1 MNRITSILSAILITF
16 LFCNCKGE
24 KDQKSLKAQKANT
37 VTVIIDSQ
45 QSTPTS
51 VVTPFYFTYPPTNR
65 AVSYSKSDTL
75 TIPLEKPEIIT
86 LENQNI
92 LTDSLIVY
100 PGDTIKLA
108 VHEDRFETELI
119 SNVVNPIQISTFDS
133 IVDSYELKE
142 VIDSLYGIYITNNYS
157 NLMPLYNDYSR
168 IELHQVLPN
177 FEMFKK
183 DTTSLHFFVENY
195 MSLFEKF
202 KEGIR
207 NNFSDKERLLLNE
220 IFRNKLHTA
229 LSTLSRHSGSPKIQT
244 LLISDLFI
252 SDSTLLYPNAWRY
265 LNTAMA
271 EVYFKD
277 DVEYSRSMAHFN
289 LTKRYDSIPVYF
301 SDKLSKYARIMSL
314 EEMISQGNS
323 LKEVTAYFNK
333 FNNEYGETDFK
344 DYFESTNLLN
354 LKAMYGT
361 ADGVNLINNTNQVT
375 SLDTI
380 LGYLKDKVV
389 YVDYWAS
396 WCAPCRKAMPASR
409 ELHKQYMGE
418 DVVFIYLSIDKN
430 KDEWQNAS
438 TIEHLDAHDHSYL
451 VLNHDQSKFTEQLK
465 IKTIPRYLLYNKKG
479 ELVHQNAPGPDSK
492 EIRKMIDNYLTKDE
506 IL

>member
-1 MNRITSILSAILITF
+1 
-16 LFCNCKGE
+16 
-24 KDQKSLKAQKANT
+24 
-37 VTVIIDSQ
+37 
-45 QSTPTS
+45 
-51 VVTPFYFTYPPTNR
+51 
-65 AVSYSKSDTL
+65 
-75 TIPLEKPEIIT
+75 
-86 LENQNI
+86 
-92 LTDSLIVY
+92 
-100 PGDTIKLA
+100 
-108 VHEDRFETELI
+108 
-119 SNVVNPIQISTFDS
+119 
-133 IVDSYELKE
+133 
-142 VIDSLYGIYITNNYS
+142 
-157 NLMPLYNDYSR
+157 
-168 IELHQVLPN
+168 
-177 FEMFKK
+177 
-183 DTTSLHFFVENY
+183 
-195 MSLFEKF
+195 
-202 KEGIR
+202 
-207 NNFSDKERLLLNE
+207 KERLLLNE

-229 LSTLSRHSGSPKIQT
+229 LSTLSRHSGSPKIQK

-492 EIRKMIDNYLTKDE
+492 EIREMIDNYLTKDE